1 MSMSLVPKS
10 PPQSDL
16 QLSPTNS
23 YPLPILFFSVKVGH
37 PAAAQPWVPTPFAD
51 LRLIKNAAN
60 ESTPESTYF
69 EQVLRQWAMQLQA
82 QYN

>member
-1 MSMSLVPKS
+1 MPMSLVPKS

-23 YPLPILFFSVKVGH
+23 YPLPILSFSVKVGH
-37 PAAAQPWVPTPFAD
+37 NAAAQPWVPAAFTD
-51 LRLIKNAAN
+51 LTLIKNTAN
-60 ESTPESTYF
+60 ESILEFPNF

-82 QYN
+82 HHN